1 MIKKGDVRLLFSPCT
16 SPFKDMYVSFEGGVQ
31 PAN

>member
-1 MIKKGDVRLLFSPCT
+1 MSKKGDVRLLFTCCT
-16 SPFKDMYVSFEGGVQ
+16 PPFKDTYVSFEGGVQ